1 MELLEKAKKYIDIKK
16 FIKLILI
23 FLLFYYSYLFK
34 KIPIFLFNIDKNN
47 ISNSERILLMV
58 FAEICN
64 LIILLIIYRK
74 DLIKYVKKMKKNFLK
89 TIDNSFGYY
98 VIGLIG
104 MMVTN
109 ILLNILFNGT
119 GAENEKIVQNLINT
133 SPLIM
138 LIDAGIIAP
147 IVEELTFRKTFMD
160 TFKTKWLFILT
171 SGIFFGL
178 LHISEN
184 TNNLVDFL
192 YFIPYASLG
201 ISFAYMDYKEKS
213 VIPSVIMHMMHN
225 TILILLSILF

>member
-1 MELLEKAKKYIDIKK
+1 MD
-16 FIKLILI
+16 
-23 FLLFYYSYLFK
+23 
-34 KIPIFLFNIDKNN
+34 
-47 ISNSERILLMV
+47 
-58 FAEICN
+58 
-64 LIILLIIYRK
+64 
-74 DLIKYVKKMKKNFLK
+74 
-89 TIDNSFGYY
+89 TSFSYY

-109 ILLNILFNGT
+109 ILLNTLFKGN
-119 GAENEKIVQNLINT
+119 GAENEKIVQSLIDT
-133 SPLIM
+133 SPYIM

-147 IVEELTFRKTFMD
+147 IVEELTFRKSFMD
-160 TFKTKWLFILT
+160 VFKTKWLFILT

-178 LHISEN
+178 LHISNN
-184 TNNLVDFL
+184 TDTLVDFL